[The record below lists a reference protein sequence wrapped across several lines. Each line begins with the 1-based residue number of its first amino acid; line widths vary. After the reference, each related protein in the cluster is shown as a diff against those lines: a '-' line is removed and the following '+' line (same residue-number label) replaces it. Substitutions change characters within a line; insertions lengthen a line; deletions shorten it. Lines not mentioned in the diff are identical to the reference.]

1 MFFAFSVDNVISEKS
16 MKLKENKKRQDTLP
30 FFTRRKRREFDDFLG
45 FFAGS
50 ENPSVRGAL
59 CTFEITLSQAITLTL
74 LLVCA
79 FSPRVH
85 SNPAGSPL
93 TDFRVLQ
100 KRRKGANYRR
110 FYRIQNNVR
119 RSVKRREIDEVT
131 RNKKPQDAR
140 CTCRT

>member
-1 MFFAFSVDNVISEKS
+1 MIFWGSLRV
-16 MKLKENKKRQDTLP
+16 LK
-30 FFTRRKRREFDDFLG
+30 
-45 FFAGS
+45 
-50 ENPSVRGAL
+50 
-59 CTFEITLSQAITLTL
+59 I
-74 LLVCA
+74 LVY
-79 FSPRVH
+79 FPY
-85 SNPAGSPL
+85 

-119 RSVKRREIDEVT
+119 RTVKRREIDEVT